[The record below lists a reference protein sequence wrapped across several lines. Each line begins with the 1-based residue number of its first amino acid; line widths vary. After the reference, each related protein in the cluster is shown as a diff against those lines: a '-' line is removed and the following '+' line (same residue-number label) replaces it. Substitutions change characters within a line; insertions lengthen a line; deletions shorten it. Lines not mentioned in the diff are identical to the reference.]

1 MEIKF
6 YTDKG
11 VIDLSNVKFSTQE
24 ENSMMSQKTLTPFF
38 FPFEIYLDDV
48 FLNTFGDYSS
58 FESKNLET
66 NIPGLLFFE
75 DQTYKAK
82 LEIQTTEGNK
92 LIGQIDFGLE
102 EIPNFEK
109 KLNELPLDSF
119 KVDNIYTHAE
129 SIITKQW
136 PSVNYNFP
144 RIFTKKYDQN
154 SNMWN
159 AFDGYYNDSVIDN
172 GLCKFKQNYIAGN
185 GDINNL
191 NIVHPCPHPIYLLK
205 VGFADAGYDLIGDI
219 LIDPD
224 LQQRWLFSGTEYFTM
239 KSQTKVGVTASPL
252 DYNTDDPF
260 SYYINGHVIR
270 LRKRTYN
277 KSIGSLPKGNYN
289 IVGAFDFK
297 TFNNSTVEL
306 KISVNGV
313 DVYAFKEFFDGGI
326 IRTINLNFSSYFN
339 RDADNVI
346 TFYADY
352 VPINPD
358 GSEYNIISFELISDV
373 LTENNS
379 GSEET
384 KVVINANEINLARA
398 VPNITFGDY
407 VNGVK
412 NWFNY
417 DLEVLGA
424 KVIMNKLGDREPDV
438 IQDFQSFEVKEPK
451 RNHLKKKSFLI
462 KFPELDNYSLDS
474 MYYDD
479 KGSKIN
485 GSKNKDTNEIEI
497 PGYPLPVLKP
507 KENSVPTA
515 IVKKDADDLI
525 GLVYYDGLVAG
536 QNNSKNIPGCAHPEL
551 FDKNFKKWL
560 RQRVR
565 GTEYNWTKI
574 MNAESFVGMNIKK
587 HIFCYN
593 NIHLIVR
600 LNKDK
605 VGDNTYEVE
614 FVTETIN

>member
-11 VIDLSNVKFSTQE
+11 VIDLSNIDFSTQE
-24 ENSMMSQKTLTPFF
+24 ENSMMSTKTLTPFF
-38 FPFEIYLDDV
+38 FPFEVYLDDV

-58 FESKNLET
+58 YESKNLET
-66 NIPGLLFFE
+66 NIEGLLFFE

-82 LEIQTTEGNK
+82 LEIQSIEGNK
-92 LIGQIDFGLE
+92 LIGQIDFGLDQ
-102 EIPNFEK
+102 IPNFDK
-109 KLNELPLDSF
+109 KLNELPVENF

-129 SIITKQW
+129 SVISKQW
-136 PSVNYNFP
+136 PSTSYNFP
-144 RIFTKKYDQN
+144 RIFTKKYDQ
-154 SNMWN
+154 SNTMWN
-159 AFDGYYNDSVIDN
+159 AFEGYYNDSVIEN
-172 GLCKFKQNYIAGN
+172 GSCKFKQNYIAGN

-224 LQQRWLFSGTEYFTM
+224 LQNRWVFSGTEYFNL
-239 KSQTKVGVTASPL
+239 KSQTKVGVTTSPL
-252 DYNTDDPF
+252 DYDTDEPF
-260 SYYINGHVIR
+260 VAYVNGHTIK
-270 LRKRTYN
+270 LRRRKYI
-277 KSIGSLPKGNYN
+277 KSLNSLPKGNYS

-297 TFNNSTVEL
+297 TYNGSTVEL

-313 DVYAFKEFFDGGI
+313 DIYSFKEYYDYGQ
-326 IRTINLNFSSYFN
+326 IRTINLNLSSYFN
-339 RDADNVI
+339 KDTDNVI

-358 GSEYNIISFELISDV
+358 TAEYNIINFELISDV
-373 LTENNS
+373 LSENNS
-379 GSEET
+379 GNEET
-384 KVVINANEINLARA
+384 KVVINSNEINLSRS
-398 VPNITFGDY
+398 VPNITFGDF
-407 VNGVK
+407 VNGIK

-417 DLEVLGA
+417 DLEVQGT
-424 KVIMNKLGDREPDV
+424 KVIMNRLGDREPDI
-438 IQDFQSFEVKEPK
+438 IQDFRDFEVEEPK
-451 RNHLKKKSFLI
+451 RNYLKKKSFLI
-462 KFPELDNYSLDS
+462 KFPDLDNYSLDS
-474 MYYDD
+474 MYYDAN
-479 KGSKIN
+479 GSKIN
-485 GSKNKDTNEIEI
+485 GVKNNDTNEIEI

-536 QNNSKNIPGCAHPEL
+536 QNNSKNVPGCANPEL
-551 FDKNFKKWL
+551 FEKNFKKWL
-560 RQRVR
+560 RQRVK
-565 GTEYNWTKI
+565 GTEYGWSKK
-574 MNAESFVGMNIKK
+574 MSAESFVGVNIKK

-600 LNKDK
+600 INKDK
-605 VGDNTYEVE
+605 VGDNTYDVE